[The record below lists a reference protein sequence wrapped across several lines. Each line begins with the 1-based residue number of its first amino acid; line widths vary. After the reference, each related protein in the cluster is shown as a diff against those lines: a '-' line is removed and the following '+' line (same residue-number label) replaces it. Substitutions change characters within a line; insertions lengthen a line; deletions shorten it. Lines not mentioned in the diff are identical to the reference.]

1 MGDVGHRVFRE
12 WPASFLA
19 TRVDAVFSH
28 RMRVTEGGGPVGSN
42 GSVPGTAS
50 LHLVNG
56 ATLLRPEEQVFAGML
71 SGFANQQLARNLA
84 RTTAEGRE
92 NTVRAFA
99 AYVNTYPWLWT
110 PANGG

>member
-1 MGDVGHRVFRE
+1 M
-12 WPASFLA
+12 
-19 TRVDAVFSH
+19 
-28 RMRVTEGGGPVGSN
+28 GSN

-92 NTVRAFA
+92 NTVRGVRRLREHLPVALDA
-99 AYVNTYPWLWT
+99 GD
-110 PANGG
+110 GG